1 MPCAPTTPTALSPR
15 AQSARLR
22 PPPPM
27 DSPSPDPQHTPRRFP
42 CRRCGTRIEIPALPH
57 GTLTTCPVCTASFT
71 TPNIPPPP
79 QATHTQLTPKPTP
92 ASPQPPTAPP
102 PRSSRPWLELAVAAA
117 SIAALAAAARHLTP
131 DQSPAASVSTLA
143 DQSLTPAERIRRSE
157 ALALAEA
164 CIRRYSASNSAA
176 RALLSSSPDL
186 PAPALPPD
194 SFANGLS
201 LNSYQRLQGSD
212 RYLITLQ
219 AAPSGL
225 LLTVAESPDGPR
237 LDSISLARQL
247 PQATTTP

>member
-1 MPCAPTTPTALSPR
+1 
-15 AQSARLR
+15 
-22 PPPPM
+22 M
-27 DSPSPDPQHTPRRFP
+27 DPSPSDLHHPPRRFP
-42 CRRCGTRIEIPALPH
+42 CRRCGTRIEIPTARL
-57 GTLTTCPVCTASFT
+57 GTLITCPVCTASITPPAPPTT
-71 TPNIPPPP
+71 TPTIPLTQATHSQPPP
-79 QATHTQLTPKPTP
+79 QPPP
-92 ASPQPPTAPP
+92 ASPQHSTSPPT
-102 PRSSRPWLELAVAAA
+102 RSSSPWLELAVAAA
-117 SIAALAAAARHLTP
+117 SIAALTAAARHLSP
-131 DQSPAASVSTLA
+131 DQSPAASVRTLA

-157 ALALAEA
+157 AIALAEA
-164 CIRRYSASNSAA
+164 CIRRYAASNSAA

-247 PQATTTP
+247 PPATTTP

>member
-1 MPCAPTTPTALSPR
+1 
-15 AQSARLR
+15 
-22 PPPPM
+22 M

-117 SIAALAAAARHLTP
+117 SIAALAAAARYLSP
-131 DQSPAASVSTLA
+131 DRSPPAPVNTLA
-143 DQSLTPAERIRRSE
+143 DQALAPADRLRRSE

-164 CIRRYSASNSAA
+164 CIRRYATSNDADRAS
-176 RALLSSSPDL
+176 LSSSPNL